1 MSESSK
7 NRSFISKLFRSDF
20 DIDFVGKRNRWFTIS
35 GVLLLVSIVAMLF
48 SGLNLGVEFT
58 GGSVFSVKV
67 AAEAADPETFTAAVQ
82 ATDIPDLDYV
92 QTTVVGSD
100 TMRIQTRSLEADEV
114 PVIRAAISEAAG
126 VSEADI
132 GFQLIGPSWGKQ
144 ITQKGLQALAIFL
157 VLVTLL
163 IGTYFRN
170 WKMSVAALVAL
181 FHNLI
186 ITVGIYSLVGFSFTP
201 ATLIGVLTVLGY
213 SLYDTVVV
221 FDMIREDTD
230 DITSQ
235 NRTYSEAA
243 NSALNRVLVRSINTT
258 VVAVLPVL
266 AVLVAGVS
274 VLGGQ
279 GALADLGL
287 VMFIGM
293 LVGPYASI
301 FLATPLLTVM
311 KEREPELIKH
321 RQAIEKRRAKNAS
334 KLVVEMVQVTTS
346 GSDDLSVSPTSEAGA
361 DQSALMVDPSKRTQP
376 KKSSRSERK

>member
-1 MSESSK
+1 MSEPTK

-20 DIDFVGKRNRWFTIS
+20 NVDFVGKRNRWFTLS
-35 GVLLLVSIVAMLF
+35 GILLVISIGAMVF

-67 AAEAADPETFTAAVQ
+67 SAAEADPEKFTTAVQ
-82 ATDIPDLDYV
+82 ATDLPDLEYV
-92 QTTVVGSD
+92 QTTVIGSD
-100 TMRIQTRSLEADEV
+100 TMRVQTRSLETDEV
-114 PVIRAAISEAAG
+114 PIVRTAIAEVAG
-126 VSEADI
+126 VPEADI

-157 VLVTLL
+157 VLVTIL

-170 WKMSVAALVAL
+170 WKMSIAALIAL
-181 FHNLI
+181 FHNLVV
-186 ITVGIYSLVGFSFTP
+186 TVGIYSLVGFSFTP

-221 FDMIREDTD
+221 FDMIREDTQ

-258 VVAVLPVL
+258 IVAVLPVL
-266 AVLVAGVS
+266 AVLIAGIT

-301 FLATPLLTVM
+301 FLATPLLTMM

-321 RQAIEKRRAKNAS
+321 RKSVEKRRAKSTPKVAVE
-334 KLVVEMVQVTTS
+334 LVV
-346 GSDDLSVSPTSEAGA
+346 AGA
-361 DQSALMVDPSKRTQP
+361 DMPSIVTPVSVESTPSSVESVSSKRTQP
-376 KKSSRSERK
+376 KKSSRSGRK

>member
-1 MSESSK
+1 MSEPTK

-20 DIDFVGKRNRWFTIS
+20 NVDFVGKRNRWFTLS
-35 GVLLLVSIVAMLF
+35 GILLVISIGAMIF

-67 AAEAADPETFTAAVQ
+67 SAAEADPEKFTTAVQ
-82 ATDIPDLDYV
+82 ATDLPDLEYV
-92 QTTVVGSD
+92 QTTVIGSD
-100 TMRIQTRSLEADEV
+100 TMRVQTRSLETDEV
-114 PVIRAAISEAAG
+114 PIVRTAIAEVAG
-126 VSEADI
+126 VPEADI

-157 VLVTLL
+157 VLVTIL

-170 WKMSVAALVAL
+170 WKMSIAALIAL
-181 FHNLI
+181 FHNLVV
-186 ITVGIYSLVGFSFTP
+186 TVGIYSLVGFSFTP

-221 FDMIREDTD
+221 FDMIREDTQ

-258 VVAVLPVL
+258 IVAVLPVL
-266 AVLVAGVS
+266 AVLIAGIT

-301 FLATPLLTVM
+301 FLATPLLTMM

-321 RQAIEKRRAKNAS
+321 RKSVEKRRAKSTPKVAVE
-334 KLVVEMVQVTTS
+334 LVV
-346 GSDDLSVSPTSEAGA
+346 AGA
-361 DQSALMVDPSKRTQP
+361 DMPSIVTPVSVESTPSSVESVSSKRTQP
-376 KKSSRSERK
+376 KKSSRSGRK

>member
-1 MSESSK
+1 MSEPTK

-20 DIDFVGKRNRWFTIS
+20 NVDFVGKRNRWFALS
-35 GVLLLVSIVAMLF
+35 GILLVISIGAMVF

-67 AAEAADPETFTAAVQ
+67 SAAEADPEKFTTAVQ
-82 ATDIPDLDYV
+82 ATDLPDLEYV
-92 QTTVVGSD
+92 QTTVIGSD
-100 TMRIQTRSLEADEV
+100 TMRVQTRSLETDEV
-114 PVIRAAISEAAG
+114 PIVRTAIAEVAG
-126 VSEADI
+126 VPEADI

-157 VLVTLL
+157 VLVTIL

-170 WKMSVAALVAL
+170 WKMSIAALIAL
-181 FHNLI
+181 FHNLVV
-186 ITVGIYSLVGFSFTP
+186 TVGIYSLVGFSFSP

-221 FDMIREDTD
+221 FDMIREDTQ

-258 VVAVLPVL
+258 IVAVLPVL
-266 AVLVAGVS
+266 AVLIAGIT

-301 FLATPLLTVM
+301 FLATPLLTMM
-311 KEREPELIKH
+311 KEREPELAKH
-321 RQAIEKRRAKNAS
+321 RKAVEKRRAKSTPKVAVE
-334 KLVVEMVQVTTS
+334 LVVTGADAPSIVTPVSVESTPS
-346 GSDDLSVSPTSEAGA
+346 SAESVS
-361 DQSALMVDPSKRTQP
+361 SKRTQP
-376 KKSSRSERK
+376 KKSSRSGRK

>member
-1 MSESSK
+1 MSEPRK

-20 DIDFVGKRNRWFTIS
+20 DIDFVGKRNRWFALS
-35 GVLLLVSIVAMLF
+35 GILLLISIGAMII

-67 AAEAADPETFTAAVQ
+67 DAASPDPATFTAAVQ
-82 ATDIPDLDYV
+82 NTDLPEMDHV

-100 TMRIQTRSLEADEV
+100 TMRIQTRSLTQDEV
-114 PVIRAAISEAAG
+114 PVVRSAISAEAG
-126 VSEADI
+126 VPEADI

-157 VLVTLL
+157 VLVTIL
-163 IGTYFRN
+163 IGAYFRN
-170 WKMSVAALVAL
+170 WKMSVAALIAL
-181 FHNLI
+181 AHNLI
-186 ITVGIYSLVGFSFTP
+186 VTVGIYSLIGFNFTP

-243 NSALNRVLVRSINTT
+243 NAALNHVLVRSINTT
-258 VVAVLPVL
+258 IVAVLPVL
-266 AVLVAGVS
+266 AVLIAGVA

-301 FLATPLLTVM
+301 FLATPLLTMM
-311 KEREPELIKH
+311 KEREPEMIKH
-321 RQAIEKRRAKNAS
+321 RQAIDRRRAKQATKS
-334 KLVVEMVQVTTS
+334 VVE
-346 GSDDLSVSPTSEAGA
+346 SVSVVVAEPSLIVFDSPET
-361 DQSALMVDPSKRTQP
+361 QSDSTARVQP
-376 KKSSRSERK
+376 KKAPRSGRK

>member
-1 MSESSK
+1 MSEPTK

-20 DIDFVGKRNRWFTIS
+20 NVDFVGKRNRWFTLS
-35 GVLLLVSIVAMLF
+35 GILLVISIGAMIF

-67 AAEAADPETFTAAVQ
+67 SAAEADPEKFTTAVQ
-82 ATDIPDLDYV
+82 ATDLPDLEYV
-92 QTTVVGSD
+92 QTTVIGSD
-100 TMRIQTRSLEADEV
+100 TMRVQTRSLETDEV
-114 PVIRAAISEAAG
+114 PIVRTAIAEVAG
-126 VSEADI
+126 VPEADI

-157 VLVTLL
+157 VLVTIL

-170 WKMSVAALVAL
+170 WKMSIAALIAL
-181 FHNLI
+181 FHNLVV
-186 ITVGIYSLVGFSFTP
+186 TVGIYSLVGFSFTP

-221 FDMIREDTD
+221 FDMIREDTQ

-258 VVAVLPVL
+258 IVAVLPVL
-266 AVLVAGVS
+266 AVLIAGIT

-301 FLATPLLTVM
+301 FLATPLLTMM

-321 RQAIEKRRAKNAS
+321 RKAVEKRRAKSTPKVAVE
-334 KLVVEMVQVTTS
+334 LVV
-346 GSDDLSVSPTSEAGA
+346 AGA
-361 DQSALMVDPSKRTQP
+361 DMPSIVTPVSVESTPSSVESVSSKRTQP
-376 KKSSRSERK
+376 KKSSRSGRK